1 MGSGSLRYNG
11 MRASG
16 MVSEQTPRDMTNS
29 IVREFSPE
37 RIVLFGSYAYG
48 TPTDDSDVELLIVM
62 PLTEEW
68 TR

>member
-1 MGSGSLRYNG
+1 
-11 MRASG
+11 
-16 MVSEQTPRDMTNS
+16 MTNS

>member
-1 MGSGSLRYNG
+1 